1 MLFAYSGNDILLSE
15 KDYVSLFVDGNL
27 EDAPSTSESLNAHP
41 KRRFQFTPVEGS
53 SNPPPTTVGGDSD
66 SVRIFRL
73 VKINP
78 DGNGHSEKLVYC
90 QEYSEAISEPIIT
103 AGTGAAMQESYR
115 QEETVSLNN
124 IFNSV
129 SAQPSSVGMSE
140 QTHFDLTWLNFD
152 TTSSNIA
159 PEAGLDLTTTTD
171 LDTLFAPD
179 DVNQTSSSSS
189 SNNPERTTSPAE
201 KLCQNDS
208 RFDANNYP
216 RSWEITL
223 THFRVL
229 NDLSVRY

>member
-41 KRRFQFTPVEGS
+41 KKRFQFTPVEGS
-53 SNPPPTTVGGDSD
+53 SNPPPTAVGESD

-115 QEETVSLNN
+115 QEDAVSLNN

-129 SAQPSSVGMSE
+129 SAQPSEGMSE
-140 QTHFDLTWLNFD
+140 QAQFDLTWMNFD
-152 TTSSNIA
+152 TSIA
-159 PEAGLDLTTTTD
+159 PELGLDLTKMD
-171 LDTLFAPD
+171 LDTSFAPEVEMGWNTD
-179 DVNQTSSSSS
+179 FDANQQQQ
-189 SNNPERTTSPAE
+189 PQERTTPGSLSSFASVSPPALE
-201 KLCQNDS
+201 TTLDS
-208 RFDANNYP
+208 MQTSIP
-216 RSWEITL
+216 SHGKSPLQT
-223 THFRVL
+223 
-229 NDLSVRY
+229 S